1 VTDKL
6 VFMHIPKNGGT
17 SLRSLLSSWYDAELR
32 CPYREGQDYLQNFD
46 EEQLQRYSFFTGH
59 LPLYVVQRFF
69 PKSMTK
75 FTVLR
80 DPVERA
86 YSLYAYWRDFKLPD
100 EDATADAEASDEV
113 ATAGAEAS
121 DTVTTAQAE
130 SSQATEANEAA
141 GSQGEPPAVAEAEV
155 KADANSDSEAQPE
168 QRPFPSLYPNEYAGP
183 MIAKKLDFGSFLFS
197 NHPYVRKALTNPQTR
212 FLCNARIYDHVE
224 SMNARDVI
232 DTVVREA
239 RDWNI
244 TVEVL
249 EQPDRMTASIGRIA
263 ASLGVSDEPE
273 LPHENRSERRGLDDL
288 DRTLVAD
295 FLKMIS
301 PLDFLLYEHFR
312 HDH

>member
-113 ATAGAEAS
+113 ATTGAEAS
-121 DTVTTAQAE
+121 DEVALAKAE
-130 SSQATEANEAA
+130 SPEAAAANEAV
-141 GSQGEPPAVAEAEV
+141 GKQEEPPAAEAE
-155 KADANSDSEAQPE
+155 EQPE
-168 QRPFPSLYPNEYAGP
+168 RRPFPNLYPNEYAGP

-224 SMNARDVI
+224 SMNAPDVI
-232 DTVVREA
+232 DTVVREVG
-239 RDWNI
+239 DWNI

-249 EQPDRMTASIGRIA
+249 EEPDRMTASIGRIA
-263 ASLGVSDEPE
+263 ARLGVSDEPE

>member
-17 SLRSLLSSWYDAELR
+17 SLRSMLSSWYEVEHR
-32 CPYREGQDYLQNFD
+32 CPYREGQDYLQHFD
-46 EEQLQRYSFFTGH
+46 EEQLQRYRFFTGH

-69 PKSMTK
+69 PESMTK

-86 YSLYAYWRDFKLPD
+86 YSLYAYWRDFELPG
-100 EDATADAEASDEV
+100 ERAASAADAPEESGTADVQKEDRETETKEAP
-113 ATAGAEAS
+113 G
-121 DTVTTAQAE
+121 
-130 SSQATEANEAA
+130 
-141 GSQGEPPAVAEAEV
+141 
-155 KADANSDSEAQPE
+155 
-168 QRPFPSLYPNEYAGP
+168 QRPFPNLYPNEYAGP
-183 MIAKKLDFGSFLFS
+183 MIAKALDFGSFLFS

-212 FLCNARIYDHVE
+212 FLCNERIYDHVD
-224 SMNARDVI
+224 SMDADEVI
-232 DTVVREA
+232 RTVVNEV

-249 EQPDRMTASIGRIA
+249 EEPERMANSIGRIA
-263 ASLGVSDEPE
+263 ESLGVSGDQH
-273 LPHENRSERRGLDDL
+273 LPHENRSERRGLDEL

-295 FLKMIS
+295 FLKMTS

-312 HDH
+312 NDH

>member
-1 VTDKL
+1 MTDKL

-17 SLRSLLSSWYDAELR
+17 SLRTVLSSWYAAEQR
-32 CPYREGQDYLQNFD
+32 CPYREGQDYLQNFND
-46 EEQLQRYSFFTGH
+46 EQLHRYSFFTGH

-100 EDATADAEASDEV
+100 QNTEADGEAPEAV
-113 ATAGAEAS
+113 ATAGADTLEEPEAHE
-121 DTVTTAQAE
+121 TA
-130 SSQATEANEAA
+130 
-141 GSQGEPPAVAEAEV
+141 GVQGGIPAAEAE
-155 KADANSDSEAQPE
+155 KKPE
-168 QRPFPSLYPNEYAGP
+168 QRPFPNLYPNEYAGP

-224 SMNARDVI
+224 SMDAREVI
-232 DTVVREA
+232 QTVVNEV

-244 TVEVL
+244 TVEAL
-249 EQPDRMTASIGRIA
+249 EQTERMADSIGRIA
-263 ASLGVSDEPE
+263 KRLGVGGEQE

-288 DRTLVAD
+288 DRTLVQD
-295 FLKMIS
+295 FLKMTS
-301 PLDFLLYEHFR
+301 PLDFLLYEHF
-312 HDH
+312 HDDH